1 MSDRYPAEIHIGGS
15 MPRALLDNLVKEIVA
30 TGASLDDYGGR
41 IVTQE
46 FVQEAIQEGQI
57 IKLCDDQARYGSFEE
72 LEDFLVRHGIHF
84 NLHCDAFCEY
94 DGENVYFRG
103 GKRLL
108 SLPASQ
114 KGNIL
119 IRFEDIMNI
128 LNNQDMDDH
137 RKLEALTKLVV
148 PPETKPL
155 EPIRLV

>member
-1 MSDRYPAEIHIGGS
+1 MSDRYPAEIQIGGPI
-15 MPRALLDNLVKEIVA
+15 PRMILVELVKEIVA
-30 TGASLDDYGGR
+30 TGASLDDYSGR

-46 FVQEAIQEGQI
+46 SVQETLQEGQI
-57 IKLCDDQARYGSFEE
+57 IKLCDDQACYGGFEE
-72 LEDFLVRHGIHF
+72 LEDFLVRRGIHF

-119 IRFEDIMNI
+119 IRFEDITNI

-137 RKLEALTKLVV
+137 RKLETLTKLIV

-155 EPIRLV
+155 EPVRFV

>member
-1 MSDRYPAEIHIGGS
+1 MSDRYPAEIHIGGPI
-15 MPRALLDNLVKEIVA
+15 PRTLLDELVKEIVA

-41 IVTQE
+41 IVTNE
-46 FVQEAIQEGQI
+46 SVQEVFQKGQI
-57 IKLCDDQARYGSFEE
+57 VKLCDDQARYGSFEE
-72 LEDFLVRHGIHF
+72 LEDFLVRRGIHF

-94 DGENVYFRG
+94 DADNVYYRG
-103 GKRLL
+103 GKKVL

-128 LNNQDMDDH
+128 LNNHNLDDH

-155 EPIRLV
+155 EPIRFV

>member
-1 MSDRYPAEIHIGGS
+1 MSDRYPAEIQIGGLI
-15 MPRALLDNLVKEIVA
+15 PRTLLDELVKEIVA
-30 TGASLDDYGGR
+30 TGTSLDDYGGR
-41 IVTQE
+41 IATNE
-46 FVQEAIQEGQI
+46 SVQEVLQEGQI
-57 IKLCDDQARYGSFEE
+57 VKLCDDQARYGRFDE
-72 LEDFLVRHGIHF
+72 LEDFLVRRGIHF

-128 LNNQDMDDH
+128 LNNHDLDDH

-155 EPIRLV
+155 EPIRFV